1 MPANPTP
8 RFSRPRLSRRHL
20 CLAAA
25 AAALLATPALAHH
38 GWSSYDS
45 SKVMTIEGPILAA
58 ETGFPHAHIEIEH
71 DDRRWD
77 IVLAPPSRMTAR
89 GLPGGAL
96 AEGVVVRVEGYPST
110 RTEWE
115 LRAEAITIDGKTI
128 QLR

>member
-1 MPANPTP
+1 MPANVSPP
-8 RFSRPRLSRRHL
+8 LSRRGFAL
-20 CLAAA
+20 AA

-45 SKVMTIEGPILAA
+45 NTLVTIEGPILAA
-58 ETGFPHAHIEIEH
+58 DTGFPHAHIELQHEGE
-71 DDRRWD
+71 RWD

-89 GLPGGAL
+89 GLPDGAL

-110 RTEWE
+110 ETEWE
-115 LRAEAITIDGKTI
+115 LRAETITVDDKTV